1 MPRPDLH
8 LHAAFLAFLPPHSF
22 FNLGK
27 TCSYQWHPKAVTVL
41 YRVYVKKWH
50 PYKAVYVKAIPP
62 AVAAGQG
69 KLKRVLPQPLEARQ
83 RAGPG
88 DGREQKPKSQC
99 TGR

>member
-1 MPRPDLH
+1 MAAAGGGGIQSLLPSSSRPDLH

-27 TCSYQWHPKAVTVL
+27 TCSYH
-41 YRVYVKKWH
+41 WH
-50 PYKAVYVKAIPP
+50 PYKAVYLKAIPP